1 MFTTAKFLTDK
12 NNPQMMIRAKI
23 NVKGRVQKAGYKDTV
38 DEAAYYLDV
47 KGYVKNLDDGTV
59 EVVCEGDKKD
69 IEELVKKTRVRE
81 YPIFVESVKVEYS
94 EATGE
99 FKQFDIIRENDITE
113 ATYERMDAAAR
124 YMRGMNKDLGE
135 KIDSMHHDLK
145 DGQDKML
152 EKQDTT
158 IDTLKDFRDCTK
170 QSFTDMGN
178 RYGSIQDELVNTR
191 KELAKLVEHIGIL
204 VEEHIKKKEK

>member
-1 MFTTAKFLTDK
+1 MTAKFLTDE
-12 NNPQMMIRAKI
+12 NNPQMMIRARI

-99 FKQFDIIRENDITE
+99 FKQFDIVREKDIVE
-113 ATYERMDAAAR
+113 ATYDRMDMAAR
-124 YMRGMNKDLGE
+124 YMRNMHTEMKD
-135 KIDSMHHDLK
+135 MHHDLK
-145 DGQDKML
+145 DGQDKMIG
-152 EKQDTT
+152 KQDET
-158 IDTLKDFRDCTK
+158 ISAIKGLDKK
-170 QSFTDMGN
+170 QDKTIEVIGN
-178 RYGSIQDELVNTR
+178 RFDSMDTKYGDIAKTLNSVNDKLDFLAHLFEKLVNHIV
-191 KELAKLVEHIGIL
+191 KE
-204 VEEHIKKKEK
+204 EK